1 MKCLLLGATVMYEA
15 AHRTGI
21 EVGGDLSTDV
31 AVQYCK
37 QRDYYAVSLCS
48 LKLCCRDYQWLV
60 RPTSNKGK
68 ERCYRYSANQKLL
81 L

>member
-1 MKCLLLGATVMYEA
+1 MYEA

-21 EVGGDLSTDV
+21 EVGGDLSTDTYL
-31 AVQYCK
+31 QYCR

-60 RPTSNKGK
+60 RPASNDKGK
-68 ERCYRYSANQKLL
+68 QT
-81 L
+81 